1 MGVEDCLVL
10 SVYVPKKSLDEKKL
24 LPVMVWIHGGG
35 FTEGSGNKDFYG
47 PERYMDYGI
56 VGFQFIKFI
65 SFHVFLI
72 IESQL

>member
-56 VGFQFIKFI
+56 VGFQFI

-72 IESQL
+72 IKSQL